1 MRNRGAALYR
11 DVMYERVWGGIP
23 DTESLRTVDTHI
35 ARLRKKLG
43 WTDKIETAFVLSGA
57 TWLHENLTETKI
69 VKAEKKTGACSQFS
83 EAYPIFYKN
92 NKKWGI
98 AMLFLPKNRDSG

>member
-1 MRNRGAALYR
+1 VRADR
-11 DVMYERVWGGIP
+11 IP
-23 DTESLRTVDTHI
+23 T
-35 ARLRKKLG
+35 G
-43 WTDKIETAFVLSGA
+43 TAFVLSGA